1 VCFAIGESGERWK
14 APCLKNQTGFLC
26 FLYSKMNARAMAL
39 FRFLAKPKGT
49 LLSANNIEI
58 LIGLNKTKKPIEN
71 KGEKKMKKNYQAPA
85 FSMTLV
91 MQDVIMAS
99 ATDNFGKYKSEWY

>member
-1 VCFAIGESGERWK
+1 
-14 APCLKNQTGFLC
+14 
-26 FLYSKMNARAMAL
+26 MNARAMAL
-39 FRFLAKPKGT
+39 IRFLSKTEWHT
-49 LLSANNIEI
+49 LVGNNKET

-71 KGEKKMKKNYQAPA
+71 KGEKKMKKNYQETA